1 MKEVINGKRREE
13 ENKPDT
19 AKINVISP
27 SPSRNEIIL
36 TGSEILLGKPS

>member
-1 MKEVINGKRREE
+1 MARRE
-13 ENKPDT
+13 KGRRKQTRDS

>member
-1 MKEVINGKRREE
+1 MARRKEKGRR
-13 ENKPDT
+13 KQMRYST
-19 AKINVISP
+19 KINVKPP